1 MGTADGRKV
10 TIDPSEKKVTELF
23 EVIHNESRVIDLQ
36 ALGIFPTDKA
46 RAGQVPDSD
55 SLFHPAKVKS
65 IFEDVEAA
73 TAEGGDGSAVLESA
87 AAKDFLKRLAAVN
100 EA

>member
-46 RAGQVPDSD
+46 RAGQG
-55 SLFHPAKVKS
+55 
-65 IFEDVEAA
+65 
-73 TAEGGDGSAVLESA
+73 EGGGAREERQGSVHEEHLRGRALPSTQCCVSG
-87 AAKDFLKRLAAVN
+87 VGTP
-100 EA
+100 